1 MAYTVTRRASCFRRE
16 GWRYIA
22 LIIAKPLAYL
32 RAVSYYKNID
42 HRTAKT
48 KNAPREADRGYARM
62 SQKTITING
71 RIYDAQTGMPVQSA
85 VLESSE
91 KVSPKRTPLHHS
103 KSVHATQQKS
113 QTLNRRVVKKTPS
126 PVTHPKIAK
135 SPAIAKFAPRP
146 QGATP
151 RAMNDIA
158 PTIHPHVTK
167 AHQKMA
173 AQKHPATSH
182 VHASK
187 PSHIIKTEALKEA
200 IEKAPGKTSQQHKA
214 KRTRRMPR
222 FMSVASAALALLLLG
237 GYLTY
242 LNMPN
247 LSVRVAA
254 AQAGINASYPD
265 YHPDGYSLKGPVGYS
280 DGQVTM
286 KFAANAGPQN
296 YTVTQERSNW
306 DSSAVLDNYVK
317 ERVGENHGTYTER
330 GLTIYTFDGGAA
342 WVNGGI
348 LYTIGGDAPLS
359 SDQVRRIAV
368 SM

>member
-1 MAYTVTRRASCFRRE
+1 
-16 GWRYIA
+16 
-22 LIIAKPLAYL
+22 
-32 RAVSYYKNID
+32 
-42 HRTAKT
+42 
-48 KNAPREADRGYARM
+48 M

-71 RIYDAQTGMPVQSA
+71 RIYDAQTGMPVQSTP
-85 VLESSE
+85 VSSPE
-91 KVSPKRTPLHHS
+91 KTSPKRTPLHHS
-103 KSVHATQQKS
+103 KSIHSAQQKS
-113 QTLNRRVVKKTPS
+113 QTLNRRIVKKTIPHAA
-126 PVTHPKIAK
+126 HPKTAK
-135 SPAIAKFAPRP
+135 SPTITKFAPRP
-146 QGATP
+146 QGVTP
-151 RAMNDIA
+151 RVMSDIA
-158 PTIHPHVTK
+158 PTTHPHITK
-167 AHQKMA
+167 VHQKMA
-173 AQKHPATSH
+173 AKKQPVEHTQTP
-182 VHASK
+182 K
-187 PSHIIKTEALKEA
+187 PSHVIKSEAIKEALAKS
-200 IEKAPGKTSQQHKA
+200 PSKTHVQKT

-265 YHPDGYSLKGPVGYS
+265 YHPDGYNLRGPVGYTE
-280 DGQVTM
+280 GQVTM

-317 ERVGENHGTYTER
+317 EKVGENHGTYTER

-348 LYTIGGDAPLS
+348 LYTIAGDAPLS
-359 SDQVRRIAV
+359 SDQIRRIAV

>member
-1 MAYTVTRRASCFRRE
+1 
-16 GWRYIA
+16 
-22 LIIAKPLAYL
+22 
-32 RAVSYYKNID
+32 
-42 HRTAKT
+42 
-48 KNAPREADRGYARM
+48 M

-85 VLESSE
+85 PVESSD
-91 KVSPKRTPLHHS
+91 KASPKRTPLHHS
-103 KSVHATQQKS
+103 KSIHTTQQKS
-113 QTLNRRVVKKTPS
+113 HTLNRRVVKKTSTPPS
-126 PVTHPKIAK
+126 HPKATK

-146 QGATP
+146 QGVTP
-151 RAMNDIA
+151 RIMSDIA
-158 PTIHPHVTK
+158 PTAHPHVTK
-167 AHQKMA
+167 THQKMA
-173 AQKHPATSH
+173 AQKHQAAQPA
-182 VHASK
+182 K
-187 PSHIIKTEALKEA
+187 PSQVIKSEALKEA
-200 IEKAPGKTSQQHKA
+200 IEKAPSKTAQTHKT
-214 KRTRRMPR
+214 KRTRKMPR

-280 DGQVTM
+280 EGQVTM

-296 YTVTQERSNW
+296 YTVTQSKSNW

-317 ERVGENHGTYTER
+317 EKAGENHGTYTER
-330 GLTIYTFDGGAA
+330 GLTIYTFEGGAA

-348 LYTIGGDAPLS
+348 FYTIGGDAPLS